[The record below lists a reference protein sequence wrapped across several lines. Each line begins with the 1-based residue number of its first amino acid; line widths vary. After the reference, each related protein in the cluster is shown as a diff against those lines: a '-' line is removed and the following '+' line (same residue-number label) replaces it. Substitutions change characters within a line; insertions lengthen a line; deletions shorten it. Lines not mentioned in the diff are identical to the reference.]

1 MQTDFPSQIVLPSSS
16 GSSTIESEGQ
26 INLQDLW
33 RGDIRYVVSNQK
45 GEKINRQAA
54 GLPLGK

>member
-16 GSSTIESEGQ
+16 SGSTVSEGQ

-45 GEKINRQAA
+45 GEQIDRQAA